1 MPENT
6 GSIVLSLDEISKAY
20 ALADARHEVLDHLN
34 LTIHKGEFVGIIDIF
49 RRINEAGTSVI
60 MVTHD
65 EDLLFACTAVYRLE
79 GGRLHLLTA

>member
-1 MPENT
+1 MTDEPTGNLDANT
-6 GSIVLSLDEISKAY
+6 
-20 ALADARHEVLDHLN
+20 AR
-34 LTIHKGEFVGIIDIF
+34 GIIDIF